1 MNISSRLSEN
11 CPDSR
16 YRLEVVAANCG
27 EFVIYA
33 SVYWFGTFCIS
44 NYIRSFFQK
53 RAAIYIFCSVLR
65 IHVIQIVCTPL
76 CLRCPGCVFTCSIL
90 FVPKNNVIV
99 FREVGRVVFFE
110 RKKVRGLS

>member
-1 MNISSRLSEN
+1 MRLYIGLVRS
-11 CPDSR
+11 
-16 YRLEVVAANCG
+16 
-27 EFVIYA
+27 A
-33 SVYWFGTFCIS
+33 SAI
-44 NYIRSFFQK
+44 YIRSFFQK

-90 FVPKNNVIV
+90 FVSKNNVIV
-99 FREVGRVVFFE
+99 FRKVERVVFFE